1 MWPVPRQLLCVW
13 HLLKAH
19 WLWVWQA
26 THEITM
32 DDRPHLQDLF
42 KALVYAES
50 DAEYDEAKAA
60 LEEDEIVAKYPQYL
74 RHLERRYFPRHEEWS
89 LSVRYRDQLP
99 THGNNTSNIV
109 AVELLPVAGR

>member
-1 MWPVPRQLLCVW
+1 MPRQLLCVW

-26 THEITM
+26 THEITK

-60 LEEDEIVAKYPQYL
+60 LEEDEIVAKYLQYL
-74 RHLERRYFPRHEEWS
+74 RHL
-89 LSVRYRDQLP
+89 
-99 THGNNTSNIV
+99 
-109 AVELLPVAGR
+109 LLPPALGVVHLRADTGVADGSDKMISIH